1 MSSIPAPLALDT
13 GVGRAATGPRSVQ
26 SPRRVAFGSGAPASS
41 PSLSLSSSSS
51 SSDRPGVP
59 GPDSSESDESSS
71 ELPSSSSDSSSDPS
85 PACPI
90 AMPPSPIASSH
101 PSNARHAI
109 SAAPASAFNALL
121 AYLAPGCSSPTG
133 STVLSTA
140 ATRRWN
146 ASNVSSGATGVGSP
160 VPASTPRFL
169 IRTHDISRSCQ
180 ASSICSLSVS
190 ALRSSLRAYLAER
203 LGSFEPAS
211 GSSKPATRAAVSHHG
226 SLGAHSAVSA
236 RTFAAAASDAS
247 LLGSN
252 VVFSSADRPA
262 SPSPTPSDAPASASA
277 LAAALA
283 ASRKDSCVRMA
294 CLLNSYIGLPSSQC
308 PTQTSA
314 CQPSASARHRA
325 VQKTSAHPPLARLH
339 GTKAPSSS
347 PDRRGSVGLSY
358 LILPQPCGLLTA
370 ATRSRRVVAPHAS
383 AR

>member
-1 MSSIPAPLALDT
+1 M
-13 GVGRAATGPRSVQ
+13 
-26 SPRRVAFGSGAPASS
+26 
-41 PSLSLSSSSS
+41 
-51 SSDRPGVP
+51 
-59 GPDSSESDESSS
+59 
-71 ELPSSSSDSSSDPS
+71 
-85 PACPI
+85 
-90 AMPPSPIASSH
+90 
-101 PSNARHAI
+101 
-109 SAAPASAFNALL
+109 
-121 AYLAPGCSSPTG
+121 
-133 STVLSTA
+133 LSTA

-211 GSSKPATRAAVSHHG
+211 GSSQLATRAAVSHHG

-236 RTFAAAASDAS
+236 RTFTAAASDAS
-247 LLGSN
+247 LLGSKA
-252 VVFSSADRPA
+252 VFSSADRPA
-262 SPSPTPSDAPASASA
+262 SPSPTQSDAPASASA

-283 ASRKDSCVRMA
+283 ASRNDSCVRMA

-314 CQPSASARHRA
+314 CQPSASARHLA
-325 VQKTSAHPPLARLH
+325 EQKTSAHPPLARLH
-339 GTKAPSSS
+339 GTRAPSSS
-347 PDRRGSVGLSY
+347 PERRGSVGLSY